1 MFRNKF
7 SLLAAAL
14 PLILAGFALA
24 GEPLPPATQWIPQQA
39 VVLIEL
45 TNPKPLFDR
54 VMDPAVV
61 KAVEESPVYRE
72 QAEKKGVRDFLG
84 GVRFLEASLGT
95 SWQEAV
101 RKLAGHGV
109 TFAMWPDNK
118 VAVIIDGEDAALL
131 ARFHEIAVSIAKGEA
146 EKSGNSQRV
155 ASADYRGVTGWTFN
169 GEEAHAILGTRA
181 IVTNNSKALKA
192 VIDLWKDGDGSSLA
206 KAASYQAAKKAA
218 GTAHAVAY
226 VDLATLKQH
235 PPFQKALKGSENPL
249 LSLLLSGVLDSLRTS
264 NWLAV
269 GATIEGNRV
278 AFSATTDGK
287 AATELASFAQ
297 PDSPEKGILPNLDV
311 PRRIAAVSLYR
322 DLHGFYAAK
331 DELFPERTSGLIFFE
346 NMMGI
351 FFSGRDLTDEVLA
364 ETEPEVRLVVANQD
378 YDSEVGTPKVQ
389 IPAFALVLRMA
400 HPEKFALIAEE
411 GWQKAL
417 GLVNFT
423 RGQQGLPGLI
433 IDRPEHAGVK
443 YSIAY
448 FSTVDVKDKTDL
460 ETRFNFRPALARVN
474 DYLVISSTDA
484 LTKDIIEALQ
494 KGASADA
501 KPAAGTHSLVEVD
514 TSSIA
519 SILSANR
526 ENLVRNNMVEK
537 GKTREEAESETGGL
551 IALLQ
556 YLGEATLKIGSQEG
570 FIRATL
576 DLEPKLP

>member
-1 MFRNKF
+1 MLRNKF

-24 GEPLPPATQWIPQQA
+24 GEPLPPATHWIPQQA
-39 VVLIEL
+39 VLSIEL

-84 GVRFLEASLGT
+84 GVQFLEASLGT

-101 RKLAGHGV
+101 RKLAGRGV

-118 VAVIIDGEDAALL
+118 VAIIIDGEDAALL

-146 EKSGNSQRV
+146 EKSGNAQRV

-192 VIDLWKDGDGSSLA
+192 VIDLCKDGDGSSLA

-218 GTAHAVAY
+218 GTANAMAY
-226 VDLATLKQH
+226 VDLATLKQL

-269 GATIEGNRV
+269 GATVEGKQV

-287 AATELASFAQ
+287 ATTEMASFAQ

-433 IDRPEHAGVK
+433 IDRPEHGGVK

-501 KPAAGTHSLVEVD
+501 KPAAGTHSLAEVD

-519 SILSANR
+519 AILSANR

-556 YLGEATLKIGSQEG
+556 YLGEATLKIGSQDG
-570 FIRATL
+570 LTRATL